1 MVIFPYELLSLFVQV
16 EDEVDEINKTEF
28 SKLEARLEETSTPV
42 EGNPNTTA
50 EKD

>member
-1 MVIFPYELLSLFVQV
+1 MVIFSYELLSLSVQV

>member
-1 MVIFPYELLSLFVQV
+1 MVIFPYELLSLSVQV

>member
-1 MVIFPYELLSLFVQV
+1 MVIFPYELLSLSIQV

-28 SKLEARLEETSTPV
+28 SKLEARLGETSPPV
-42 EGNPNTTA
+42 EGNPNSTT

>member
-16 EDEVDEINKTEF
+16 KDEVDEINKTEF
-28 SKLEARLEETSTPV
+28 SKLEARLGETSPPV
-42 EGNPNTTA
+42 EGNPDTTA

>member
-1 MVIFPYELLSLFVQV
+1 MVIFPYELLSLSIQV

-28 SKLEARLEETSTPV
+28 SKLEARLGETSLPV
-42 EGNPNTTA
+42 EGNPDTTT

>member
-1 MVIFPYELLSLFVQV
+1 MVIFPYELLSLSVQV

-42 EGNPNTTA
+42 EGNPNTTT

>member
-1 MVIFPYELLSLFVQV
+1 MVIFPCELLSLSIQV

>member
-1 MVIFPYELLSLFVQV
+1 MVIFPYELLSLSIQV

-28 SKLEARLEETSTPV
+28 SKLEARLEETSTPA
-42 EGNPNTTA
+42 EGNPDTTA

>member
-1 MVIFPYELLSLFVQV
+1 MVIFPYELLSLSIQV

-28 SKLEARLEETSTPV
+28 SKLEARLEETSPPV

>member
-1 MVIFPYELLSLFVQV
+1 MVIFSYELLSLSIQV